1 MELEKDYICLP
12 NSETHNCF
20 GCSPINPSGLQMK
33 FYANDLFVFS
43 EVTVPRHLCGWN
55 NLIHG
60 GVLSTI
66 LDEIM
71 SWAAIYLLK
80 RITLTKSMAIEF
92 LQPVYIDQTLRAEG
106 KVLEVRGKH
115 EAVMEGSLLNSDG
128 IICTRSTANF
138 AIFSPAVAK
147 RLKIA
152 NEEHLTWFERIY
164 NMKR

>member
-1 MELEKDYICLP
+1 MESKKNSKRLP

-33 FYANDLFVFS
+33 FYTNDSAVFS
-43 EVTVPRHLCGWN
+43 EIQVPAHLCGWN

-80 RITLTKSMAIEF
+80 RITLTKSMTIDF
-92 LQPVYIDQTLRAEG
+92 LKPAYIDHTLKAEG
-106 KVLEVRGKH
+106 KVLELKGRH
-115 EAVMEGSLLNSDG
+115 EAVMEGILLNSDG
-128 IICTRSTANF
+128 TICARSTANF

-147 RLKIA
+147 RLGIA
-152 NEEHLTWFERIY
+152 NQEHLDWFERIY
-164 NMKR
+164 QI